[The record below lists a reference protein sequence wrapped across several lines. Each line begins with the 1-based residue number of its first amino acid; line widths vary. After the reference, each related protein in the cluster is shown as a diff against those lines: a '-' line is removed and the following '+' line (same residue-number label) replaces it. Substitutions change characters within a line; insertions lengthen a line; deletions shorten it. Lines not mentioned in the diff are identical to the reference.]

1 MSVSTGTATDYNDL
15 LNKLVTFLTTD
26 ATLTAAGQNWTKLA
40 QNTTGY
46 TYSGDNVVNEYYLKA
61 PGLSTT
67 ESIYINL
74 QAYNNSGGGYYNWR
88 LAGAT
93 GYNSG
98 QVFAS
103 QPGISPF
110 SYMTAWQNSIP
121 YTFIANGQRV
131 IVIAQIGTV
140 YASCYLGK
148 FNVYGTPS
156 QYPYPL
162 AIGGN
167 ANANNTVYSNSTANN
182 QAFFDPL
189 AMYVCWVD
197 STWQVV
203 QNQNSVGT
211 GLASFNVFPYAYGT
225 NNSNS
230 QPTFMTTNLDGSYP
244 LFAARLE
251 MSAPSNNEIG
261 ELDGV
266 FFTPGTSLTSGSTI
280 TVGSSTYLAL
290 QNVFRTGLNNFA
302 AILEA

>member
-46 TYSGDNVVNEYYLKA
+46 TYNGDNVVNEYYLKA

-67 ESIYINL
+67 EAIYLNF
-74 QAYNNSGGGYYNWR
+74 QAYNNVSGGYYNWR

-98 QVFAS
+98 QPFSA

-140 YASCYLGK
+140 YASCYMGK
-148 FNVYGTPS
+148 INTYATPS
-156 QYPYPL
+156 QYPYPV
-162 AIGGN
+162 AVGGN
-167 ANANNTVYSNSTANN
+167 ANVNTTKYSDSTFANL
-182 QAFFDPL
+182 AFFDPL
-189 AMYVCWVD
+189 ALYLCWVD
-197 STWQVV
+197 TSWQAAA
-203 QNQNSVGT
+203 NYNT
-211 GLASFNVFPYAYGT
+211 GGSGQASFNVFPFSYG
-225 NNSNS
+225 NNGSS
-230 QPTFMTTNLDGSYP
+230 FSPSWMTTNLDGSYP

-251 MSAPSNNEIG
+251 MASPSANEIG

-266 FFTPGTSLTSGSTI
+266 FFVPGTAMSSGSTI
-280 TVGSSTYLAL
+280 TVGSNTYLAL
-290 QNVFRTGLNNFA
+290 QNVFRTGINNFA